1 LSYKK
6 ITKPDLKPHLPSRC
20 GIGGCPNGPDVMA
33 VTRKGIQVTR
43 CARHY
48 MDDIDRYRGSAT
60 SDALLKHMT
69 IEKEEQKIV
78 GKKTYAKEAFERL
91 RVQMGWKRKERRDEM
106 IQDQGLD

>member
-1 LSYKK
+1 MTYKK

-20 GIGGCPNGPDVMA
+20 GIAGCPNGPDVMA
-33 VTRKGIQVTR
+33 ITKRGIQVTR

-60 SDALLKHMT
+60 SDALIEQMT

-78 GKKTYAKEAFERL
+78 GKEAYAKQSLKRMQAFIR
-91 RVQMGWKRKERRDEM
+91 
-106 IQDQGLD
+106 GLG